1 MKWLLFFKYQPVI
14 HNILHSWI
22 FFLNLYVSSSSMMNS
37 RNKKKPQNGHV
48 ATVAKIVKVFAS
60 IVNYVNN
67 GTIANVNV
75 YVMKTSSPSA
85 RWQKTTF
92 VPNADHVVQISTTCL
107 QWRDYKRYVLN
118 YTQIIV
124 IAICNTFI

>member
-1 MKWLLFFKYQPVI
+1 
-14 HNILHSWI
+14 
-22 FFLNLYVSSSSMMNS
+22 MMNS

-107 QWRDYKRYVLN
+107 Q
-118 YTQIIV
+118 
-124 IAICNTFI
+124 